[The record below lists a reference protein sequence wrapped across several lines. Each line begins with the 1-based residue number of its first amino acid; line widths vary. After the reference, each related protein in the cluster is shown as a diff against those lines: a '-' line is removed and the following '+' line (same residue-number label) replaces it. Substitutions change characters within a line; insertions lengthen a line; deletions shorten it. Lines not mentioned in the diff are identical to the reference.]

1 MNRPHIAQDHSLILA
16 AEDCEPSEFD
26 SLHKFPSRNDQR
38 ILRTLL
44 AHGPVLLRGGRGS
57 GKSAFMMAAAKKLAP
72 DIDNAP
78 AFGIYMSLRH
88 APLLKSSGD
97 VYGKILCEIIARAV
111 KDTLGT
117 RAFDFSS
124 ASDFGSLQYELS
136 NLAERLGKR
145 LVLFFDDAA
154 HLGREASLEDFFDMY
169 RTISSSAISCKA
181 AIYPGVTKFGVRF
194 DVYNDAT
201 VIDLLR
207 SEELPEFNEI
217 FRDVMDARYPGE
229 FDGKFSSGLD
239 KKMVAG
245 FLAQSVLGNMR
256 GFVFACNKLKGRISE
271 NSKIGLTE
279 LNDTL
284 IDLAANYYWP
294 LLQEIKPKLGMYEPM
309 VSVAQQVAEL
319 SFIDVGEK
327 SSNPRDM
334 IIHRDIDERL
344 AKPLQILEYAG
355 FVSKREASRA
365 MKSGGRGAR
374 YALNLCSLLE
384 QTSGSRLT
392 KDLFDRW
399 NQRPREEA
407 VQFGRSSTI
416 GSIKVPETPDTE
428 DLAILSEPIDIL
440 FKSKLYPYGLSQQR
454 IDVLKESGFM
464 TIGDLALASDDDL
477 DSIHGFGDASI
488 TRVRNVVGQAIWM

>member
-1 MNRPHIAQDHSLILA
+1 MSSTGQDASLILA
-16 AEDCEPSEFD
+16 AEDCEPGAFD
-26 SLHKFPSRNDQR
+26 ALHKFPSRNDQR
-38 ILRTLL
+38 IMRTLI

-57 GKSAFMMAAAKKLAP
+57 GKSAFMIAAAKRLLP
-72 DIDNAP
+72 ELSDAP
-78 AFGIYMSLRH
+78 AIGIYMSLRH

-97 VYGKILCEIIARAV
+97 VYGKILCEIIIRSV
-111 KDTLGT
+111 KDTLGS
-117 RAFDFSS
+117 RADDFSPS
-124 ASDFGSLQYELS
+124 TDVGSLQYELS
-136 NLAERLGKR
+136 NLADRLGKR

-154 HLGREASLEDFFDMY
+154 HLGREASLEDFFDTY
-169 RTISSSAISCKA
+169 RTLSGSAVSCKA

-217 FRDVMDARYPGE
+217 FTEVMDARYPGDFE
-229 FDGKFSSGLD
+229 GVFGSGLD
-239 KKMVAG
+239 KKIVAG

-256 GFVFACNKLKGRISE
+256 GFVFACNKLKGRVAGST
-271 NSKIGLTE
+271 KIGLTE
-279 LNDTL
+279 LSETL

-309 VSVAQQVAEL
+309 VAVAQEIAEI
-319 SFIDVGEK
+319 SFVEVGER

-334 IIHRDIDERL
+334 IVHRDIDERL

-384 QTSGSRLT
+384 QSSGSRLT
-392 KDLFDRW
+392 RELFDRW
-399 NQRPREEA
+399 CQRSREEA
-407 VQFGRSSTI
+407 VQFGRSSAL
-416 GSIKVPETPDTE
+416 GAIKIPETPDIE
-428 DLAILSEPIDIL
+428 DLAILDEPIDTL
-440 FKSKLYPYGLSQQR
+440 LKSKLYPYGLSQQR
-454 IDVLKESGFM
+454 IDSLKESGFI
-464 TIGDLALASDDDL
+464 TVGDLALASDDDL
-477 DSIHGFGDASI
+477 DSIHYFGDASI

>member
-1 MNRPHIAQDHSLILA
+1 MSGQVLQEASLILA
-16 AEDCEPSEFD
+16 AEDCEPSAFD
-26 SLHKFPSRNDQR
+26 SLHKFPSQNDQR
-38 ILRTLL
+38 IIRTLL

-57 GKSAFMMAAAKKLAP
+57 GKSAFMIAAAKRLSLGAA
-72 DIDNAP
+72 DAP
-78 AFGIYMSLRH
+78 AIGIYMSLRH

-97 VYGKILCEIIARAV
+97 AYEKILCEIIIRSV
-111 KDTLGT
+111 KDALGT
-117 RAFDFSS
+117 AVGDFSPS
-124 ASDFGSLQYELS
+124 KDVGSLQYELS

-154 HLGREASLEDFFDMY
+154 HLGREASLEDFFDIY
-169 RTISSSAISCKA
+169 RTLSGSAVSCKA

-207 SEELPEFNEI
+207 SEEFPEFNET
-217 FRDVMDARYPGE
+217 FLGVMDARYPSD
-229 FDGKFSSGLD
+229 FDGVFSGGLD
-239 KKMVAG
+239 KKLVAG

-256 GFVFACNKLKGRISE
+256 GFVFACNKLKERAAGS
-271 NSKIGLTE
+271 SKVGLSE
-279 LNDTL
+279 LNETL

-309 VSVAQQVAEL
+309 VSVAQDVAEIL
-319 SFIDVGEK
+319 FSEVGEK
-327 SSNPRDM
+327 TANPRDM
-334 IIHRDIDERL
+334 IVHRDIDERL

-355 FVSKREASRA
+355 FLSKREASRA

-392 KDLFDRW
+392 RELFDKW
-399 NQRPREEA
+399 CQRSREEA
-407 VQFGRSSTI
+407 VQFGRSSLL
-416 GSIKVPETPDTE
+416 GNIKVPATPDTE
-428 DLAILSEPIDIL
+428 DLAILNEPL
-440 FKSKLYPYGLSQQR
+440 ETLLKSKLYPYGLSQQR
-454 IDVLKESGFM
+454 IDALKDSGF
-464 TIGDLALASDDDL
+464 ISVGDLAMATDDEL
-477 DSIHGFGDASI
+477 DSIPYFGEVSI

>member
-1 MNRPHIAQDHSLILA
+1 MSSAVLSQDAGLILA
-16 AEDCEPSEFD
+16 AEDCEPSAFD
-26 SLHKFPSRNDQR
+26 GLHKFPSRNDQR
-38 ILRTLL
+38 IIRMLL

-57 GKSAFMMAAAKKLAP
+57 GKSAFMITAAKRLDPSIA
-72 DIDNAP
+72 DAP
-78 AFGIYMSLRH
+78 AVGVYMSLRH

-97 VYGKILCEIIARAV
+97 AYEKILCEIIVRAV
-111 KDTLGT
+111 RDKLG
-117 RAFDFSS
+117 AGVGDFHPST
-124 ASDFGSLQYELS
+124 DVGSLQYELS
-136 NLAERLGKR
+136 NLASRIGKR

-169 RTISSSAISCKA
+169 RTLSGSAVSCKA

-201 VIDLLR
+201 VVDLLR

-217 FRDVMDARYPGE
+217 FLEVMDARYPGC
-229 FDGKFSSGLD
+229 FDGVFSSGLD
-239 KKMVAG
+239 KKLVAG
-245 FLAQSVLGNMR
+245 FLAQAVLGNMR
-256 GFVFACNKLKGRISE
+256 GFVFACNKLKERIAGSA
-271 NSKIGLTE
+271 KIGLTE
-279 LNDTL
+279 LSETL

-309 VSVAQQVAEL
+309 VAVAQEVAEV
-319 SFIDVGEK
+319 SFADVGEK
-327 SSNPRDM
+327 GSNPRDF
-334 IIHRDIDERL
+334 IVHRDIDERL

-392 KDLFDRW
+392 RELFDKW
-399 NQRPREEA
+399 SQRSRDEA
-407 VQFGRSSTI
+407 VQFGRSSVLSAI
-416 GSIKVPETPDTE
+416 QVPDTPDTE
-428 DLAILSEPIDIL
+428 EIAILNEPVETL
-440 FKSKLYPYGLSQQR
+440 LKSKLYPYGLSQQR
-454 IDVLKESGFM
+454 IDALKESGFI
-464 TIGDLALASDDDL
+464 TVGDLALASDEDL
-477 DSIHGFGDASI
+477 DSIHYFGEASI